1 MDPPSVKDA
10 FQGLTDPFSSHT
22 FMNHSILY
30 PSHQHAKKIPKTKI
44 NGALVYFRGG
54 HNKTFRNYIRLDPNS
69 PAPTIMGKSRFIHP
83 WDHRLCTVREHAR
96 LMSYPDS
103 FEFIGPQGW
112 QYNHVGESVPPIL
125 SKEIAE
131 LLFEWIP

>member
-1 MDPPSVKDA
+1 
-10 FQGLTDPFSSHT
+10 
-22 FMNHSILY
+22 
-30 PSHQHAKKIPKTKI
+30 
-44 NGALVYFRGG
+44 
-54 HNKTFRNYIRLDPNS
+54 
-69 PAPTIMGKSRFIHP
+69 MGKSRFIHP